1 MLKISK
7 PIIVEGKYDR
17 ARVLT
22 VADATVI
29 STDGFGIFKKSETAA
44 LIKKLAARRGII
56 VLTDSD
62 GAGLVIRNYIK
73 NITRGADVTN
83 VYVPQIKGK
92 ERRKK
97 APSKEGYL
105 GVEGMERDIIEKALA
120 PFDDGG
126 DGAPK
131 MTLTKADFYA
141 LGLSGGENSAE
152 HRRALARALGLPEN
166 ISASALI
173 EAINLTATK
182 EEFDAAINK
191 IEENQ
196 NG

>member
-1 MLKISK
+1 MLKISR

-17 ARVLT
+17 ARVLS

-44 LIKKLAARRGII
+44 MIKKLAARCGLI

-73 NITRGADVTN
+73 NITGGEDVIN
-83 VYVPQIKGK
+83 IYVPQIKGK

-105 GVEGMERDIIEKALA
+105 GVEGMEREVIEKALA
-120 PFDDGG
+120 PYDDGG
-126 DGAPK
+126 DGAPR
-131 MTLTKADFYA
+131 MALTKADFYA
-141 LGLSGGENSAE
+141 LGLSGKDSSAE
-152 HRRALARALGLPEN
+152 RRRALSRRLGLPQN

-173 EAINLTATK
+173 EAINLTAT
-182 EEFDAAINK
+182 EDEFAAAIK
-191 IEENQ
+191 EIGE
-196 NG
+196 

>member
-1 MLKISK
+1 MLKISR

-17 ARVLT
+17 LRVLS

-44 LIKKLAARRGII
+44 LIKKLAAHRGLI

-62 GAGLVIRNYIK
+62 GAGLIIRNYIK
-73 NITRGADVTN
+73 NITRGADVIN

-105 GVEGMERDIIEKALA
+105 GVEGMEREVIEKALA
-120 PFDDGG
+120 PYDDGG

-131 MTLTKADFYA
+131 MALTKADFYA
-141 LGLSGGENSAE
+141 LGLSGKDNSAE
-152 HRRALARALGLPEN
+152 RRRALARRLGLPQN

-182 EEFDAAINK
+182 DEFAAAIK
-191 IEENQ
+191 EIGE
-196 NG
+196 

>member
-17 ARVLT
+17 LRVLS
-22 VADATVI
+22 VADVTVI
-29 STDGFGIFKKSETAA
+29 STDGFGIFKKSETTA
-44 LIKKLAARRGII
+44 LVRKLAARRGII

-73 NITRGADVTN
+73 NITGGADVIN

-105 GVEGMERDIIEKALA
+105 GVE
-120 PFDDGG
+120 
-126 DGAPK
+126 
-131 MTLTKADFYA
+131 
-141 LGLSGGENSAE
+141 
-152 HRRALARALGLPEN
+152 
-166 ISASALI
+166 
-173 EAINLTATK
+173 
-182 EEFDAAINK
+182 
-191 IEENQ
+191 
-196 NG
+196 